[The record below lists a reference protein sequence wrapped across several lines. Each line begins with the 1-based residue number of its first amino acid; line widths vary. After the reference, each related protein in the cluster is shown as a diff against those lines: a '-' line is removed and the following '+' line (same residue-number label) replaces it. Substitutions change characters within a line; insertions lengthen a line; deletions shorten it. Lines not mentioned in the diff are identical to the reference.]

1 MRIYNTALL
10 NDHEFQ
16 IRSQILTGISLH
28 YLQLI
33 YFGIEESLDS
43 ARLGQAGFSQS
54 LKILNLA

>member
-10 NDHEFQ
+10 NDPEFQ
-16 IRSQILTGISLH
+16 IRSQILTGISLP

-43 ARLGQAGFSQS
+43 ACLGQAGFLQS
-54 LKILNLA
+54 LKILSLT